1 MMGQGL
7 KATTQGLHLPLGPS
21 PLAHYDLGTMTTRGR
36 LGGLVIGWL
45 IVIGLLVATFV
56 FYGGTRLSQ
65 PHRLTGFPQMPLYGA
80 ITWWFFLAIPMIG
93 LTYGVLNE
101 WRKK

>member
-1 MMGQGL
+1 MASRTRLLGL
-7 KATTQGLHLPLGPS
+7 
-21 PLAHYDLGTMTTRGR
+21 
-36 LGGLVIGWL
+36 LVGWL
-45 IVIGLLVATFV
+45 IVIGLLVAALV

-65 PHRLTGFPQMPLYGA
+65 PHGLTRFPHMPLYGA

-93 LTYGVLNE
+93 LTYGALNE

>member
-1 MMGQGL
+1 M
-7 KATTQGLHLPLGPS
+7 AS
-21 PLAHYDLGTMTTRGR
+21 RARI
-36 LGGLVIGWL
+36 GGLVIGWL

>member
-1 MMGQGL
+1 MAKRGHI
-7 KATTQGLHLPLGPS
+7 AI
-21 PLAHYDLGTMTTRGR
+21 LA
-36 LGGLVIGWL
+36 IGWA
-45 IVIGLLVATFV
+45 IIIGLLVMTFI

-65 PHRLTGFPQMPLYGA
+65 PHRLTGFPHMPLYGA
-80 ITWWFFLAIPMIG
+80 IVWWFFLAIPMIG

>member
-1 MMGQGL
+1 M
-7 KATTQGLHLPLGPS
+7 ANRARIPL
-21 PLAHYDLGTMTTRGR
+21 
-36 LGGLVIGWL
+36 LVVGWL
-45 IVIGLLVATFV
+45 IVIGLLVATFI

-65 PHRLTGFPQMPLYGA
+65 PHALTGFPRMPLYGA

>member
-1 MMGQGL
+1 MATRVRLAGL
-7 KATTQGLHLPLGPS
+7 LL
-21 PLAHYDLGTMTTRGR
+21 
-36 LGGLVIGWL
+36 GWL
-45 IVIGLLVATFV
+45 VVIGLLVATFV

-65 PHRLTGFPQMPLYGA
+65 PHGLTGFPHMPLYGA
-80 ITWWFFLAIPMIG
+80 IVWWFFLAIPMIG

>member
-1 MMGQGL
+1 M
-7 KATTQGLHLPLGPS
+7 TQ
-21 PLAHYDLGTMTTRGR
+21 YDLRNHLTFAIMTTRAR
-36 LGGLVIGWL
+36 LGGLLFGWL
-45 IVIGLLVATFV
+45 VVIGLLVATFV

-65 PHRLTGFPQMPLYGA
+65 PHRLTGFPHMPLYGA
-80 ITWWFFLAIPMIG
+80 IVWWFFLAIPMIG

>member
-1 MMGQGL
+1 M
-7 KATTQGLHLPLGPS
+7 ANRARLPL
-21 PLAHYDLGTMTTRGR
+21 
-36 LGGLVIGWL
+36 LVVGWL
-45 IVIGLLVATFV
+45 IVIGLLVATFI

-65 PHRLTGFPQMPLYGA
+65 PHRLTGFPRMPLYGA

-93 LTYGVLNE
+93 LTYGAFNE

>member
-1 MMGQGL
+1 MIR
-7 KATTQGLHLPLGPS
+7 ASHSTPTTMARRARIAILLL
-21 PLAHYDLGTMTTRGR
+21 
-36 LGGLVIGWL
+36 GWL
-45 IVIGLLVATFV
+45 IVIGLLVGAFII
-56 FYGGTRLSQ
+56 YGGTRLSQ
-65 PHRLTGFPQMPLYGA
+65 SHRLTGFPNMPLYGA

>member
-1 MMGQGL
+1 LDPRPSTHDPRPAIICENFQLYATVATRVRLAGL
-7 KATTQGLHLPLGPS
+7 LL
-21 PLAHYDLGTMTTRGR
+21 
-36 LGGLVIGWL
+36 GWL
-45 IVIGLLVATFV
+45 VVIGLLVGTFV

-65 PHRLTGFPQMPLYGA
+65 PHRLTGFPHMPLYGA
-80 ITWWFFLAIPMIG
+80 IVWWFFLAIPMIG

>member
-1 MMGQGL
+1 MASRARLLGL
-7 KATTQGLHLPLGPS
+7 
-21 PLAHYDLGTMTTRGR
+21 
-36 LGGLVIGWL
+36 LVGWL
-45 IVIGLLVATFV
+45 IVIGLLVGAFV
-56 FYGGTRLSQ
+56 FYSGTRLSQ
-65 PHRLTGFPQMPLYGA
+65 PHGLTGFPRMPLYGA